1 MNESFNEMNKSELLV
16 NPSIFANN
24 LMFFKVD
31 ALAEQFS
38 DLENRLIRVEQE
50 QRLQNI
56 NESSEFFPIE
66 DERRAIKKRN
76 MSSTCETNSL
86 QECEKIIQR
95 TTELLD
101 EWEETEDIKV
111 QVQYAALV
119 VGKISNV
126 KKKQYVS
133 SDVIKVKI
141 CTLLKNTIRLNVAEE
156 MFTKEQILLLKKGIL
171 LILKNDVEKDA
182 LLQLNR
188 ELRTEGL
195 LTMPAW
201 E

>member
-1 MNESFNEMNKSELLV
+1 MNYKQ
-16 NPSIFANN
+16 A
-24 LMFFKVD
+24 
-31 ALAEQFS
+31 
-38 DLENRLIRVEQE
+38 QE